1 MIELVV
7 DMGTANTKIFKSGSG
22 VVLVEPS
29 VVLLKRKGTKRQ
41 FIAAGKDVEKADVLP
56 SGSEIVCPIDKGF
69 ITDIEMAGEMLACFI
84 NRFTPKSIIPPRIKI
99 RFLTPVGATKED
111 KIKFEKAAHCVNLE
125 EVEFISWPELMTKGL
140 GREEFTTLIAD
151 LGAGKTDIVIVKDG
165 ELLTGA
171 TFDIGG
177 NDMDLSI
184 KEYVEYRYGV
194 EISEKSAR
202 NAKITAGSLYKND
215 SASIEVTGRAL
226 INNNETSL
234 NLTAVELS
242 KVLYEYY
249 YKFFEMIDNILTLVP
264 AEIVKEVKD
273 EGVFFSGGASLMPG
287 LSKLANEIMRISI
300 NMVDEP
306 LLEAFKGL

>member
-1 MIELVV
+1 MIDLFI
-7 DMGTANTKIFKSGSG
+7 DMGTANTKIYKSGSG

-29 VVLLKRKGTKRQ
+29 VVLVKQKGKKRQ
-41 FIAAGKDVEKADVLP
+41 FIAAGKDVENTENLPAD
-56 SGSEIVCPIDKGF
+56 SKIIYPIKKGCIF
-69 ITDIEMAGEMLACFI
+69 DIKMAGEMLACFI
-84 NRFTPKSIIPPRIKI
+84 NRFTPKSFISPRIKI
-99 RFLTPVGATKED
+99 HFITPVGSTKED

-125 EVEFISWPELMTKGL
+125 EVDFVSWPELMTKGL
-140 GREEFTTLIAD
+140 GREDFTTLIAD
-151 LGAGKTDIVIVKDG
+151 LGAGKTDVVIVKDG
-165 ELLTGA
+165 ELLYGA

-177 NDMDLSI
+177 NDMDTSI

-194 EISEKSAR
+194 QISEKSAR

-215 SASIEVTGRAL
+215 SASIEVSGRAL
-226 INNNETSL
+226 INNNQTQL
-234 NLTAVELS
+234 TLTAVELS

-264 AEIVKEVKD
+264 AEIVNEVKE

-287 LSKLANEIMRISI
+287 LSKLAGEVMRIGI

-306 LLEAFKGL
+306 LLETFKGI